1 MVVEREMGGRD
12 RKGGKAGSMKS
23 PLGPTLSCC
32 SIVGRNPRRTLPG
45 GVQANQ
51 TGPKFRGKTAVSCRP
66 AQTSSFI
73 SRGSL
78 CLSWQY
84 ALGKLAD
91 RRTERGEITYH
102 SRRRKRWKEN
112 KKETTELRACIWRS
126 RGPWQEQCGKEE
138 GTDTQRGR
146 QPRDQK
152 EIERRITDLGRW
164 MKLSEGYAH
173 VCLYVHRQIQEI
185 LHALERIKKSLK
197 GERRE
202 SGKESKK
209 GELGV
214 PRQG

>member
-1 MVVEREMGGRD
+1 M
-12 RKGGKAGSMKS
+12 
-23 PLGPTLSCC
+23 
-32 SIVGRNPRRTLPG
+32 
-45 GVQANQ
+45 
-51 TGPKFRGKTAVSCRP
+51 SCRS

-102 SRRRKRWKEN
+102 LRRRKRWKEN

-164 MKLSEGYAH
+164 MKLSGGYAH

-202 SGKESKK
+202 RVEKNQRK
-209 GELGV
+209 GSWV
-214 PRQG
+214 CPVRAKSQQPRATAWRRPGRAAMSAAAPAAAVAVASHPSEDNHSM